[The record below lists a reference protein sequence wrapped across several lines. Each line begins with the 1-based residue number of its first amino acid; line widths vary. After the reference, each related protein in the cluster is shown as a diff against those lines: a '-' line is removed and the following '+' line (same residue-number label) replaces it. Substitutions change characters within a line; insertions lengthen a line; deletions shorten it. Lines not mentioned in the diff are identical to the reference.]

1 MLKNINDIKDLSLDS
16 MFNRMR
22 MYHKKFTSL
31 NNLTPR
37 TENKEKL
44 KQEVLNNAGD
54 IYNELHYIY
63 KNKYNKKINS
73 LSTKN
78 RIKLD
83 YKKLKLA
90 DIYYL
95 SDEEQKQKQEEKQKE
110 KQQEKQKETKDD
122 AIALKKWIIDEEEN
136 INKELFKKYFLFQT
150 PSALLK
156 NLFKTN
162 DKEKNNELVNVI
174 NHGLKNLKEEIKKM
188 SKEENKLKSQK

>member
-1 MLKNINDIKDLSLDS
+1 
-16 MFNRMR
+16 
-22 MYHKKFTSL
+22 MY
-31 NNLTPR
+31 
-37 TENKEKL
+37 
-44 KQEVLNNAGD
+44 
-54 IYNELHYIY
+54 YIY

-73 LSTKN
+73 LSTKK

-136 INKELFKKYFLFQT
+136 INKELFIKSIFYFKRRL
-150 PSALLK
+150 
-156 NLFKTN
+156 NY
-162 DKEKNNELVNVI
+162 
-174 NHGLKNLKEEIKKM
+174 
-188 SKEENKLKSQK
+188 

>member
-1 MLKNINDIKDLSLDS
+1 MSREQKIIK
-16 MFNRMR
+16 
-22 MYHKKFTSL
+22 
-31 NNLTPR
+31 
-37 TENKEKL
+37 KL
-44 KQEVLNNAGD
+44 KQEVLINADD
-54 IYNELHYIY
+54 IYNELYYIY
-63 KNKYNKKINS
+63 INKYNKKINS

-83 YKKLKLA
+83 YKKLRLV
-90 DIYYL
+90 DIYDYS
-95 SDEEQKQKQEEKQKE
+95 SDKEQKEKQEEKQKE
-110 KQQEKQKETKDD
+110 KQEKKQEEKQKEKQKETKDD
-122 AIALKKWIIDEEEN
+122 VIALKKWIIDEEEN